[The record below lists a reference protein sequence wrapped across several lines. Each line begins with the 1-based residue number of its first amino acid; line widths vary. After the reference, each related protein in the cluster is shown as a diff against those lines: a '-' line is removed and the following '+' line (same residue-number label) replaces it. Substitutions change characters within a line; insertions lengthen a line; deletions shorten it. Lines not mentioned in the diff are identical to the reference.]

1 MAEIRSCTMPVSSFE
16 DLELQVTRPLQSV
29 PGIRHA
35 TACGHTIV
43 RNCESSARNYLRSLD
58 IAGGL
63 VRAHEAHTMRNVR
76 LAALLVIGACA
87 APDATGPV
95 QQLVMSAS
103 SEAAVPADLVMAIA
117 VEEGGLTLPAMR
129 EVDAEDNVPV
139 AGLLELRRGKLDTLA
154 LGAELVHAD
163 ELAIRGDTELGTRA
177 GALVLARLGQE
188 TGAGDALA
196 TWRPAL
202 EQLSGMDTVSAK
214 SYASRVFAILR
225 TGGDFPARDGERVH
239 IAPHPE
245 IDRSETVE
253 TFVAHANTPD
263 YPGAIWFTTSCTD
276 KCTIGRPLG
285 NASVNKIVIHDTEGG
300 WNASVA
306 TLQNDPGKSVHY
318 IIDADGSRVGQFRP
332 ETDTTYHAGNYYYT
346 ETSIGIEHVGFAAA
360 PTGYSKAL
368 YTKSADLVKNI
379 RTRWT
384 VPLDRR
390 HIVGHYQIPDG
401 SKISESSPACAL
413 GLDACE
419 TSANYGG
426 ASNHRDPGYNWQW
439 CQYMETLGGTCEC
452 NDAWDNW
459 NCTTDRT
466 EAWRCN
472 NGTLESQHCTGPAG
486 CAVMPIGTPDVCDT
500 SNAGSDVG
508 SGAGTDSGS
517 DFGADSGSDLD
528 NPPEDGSGCS
538 TSGRSGGAMLAI
550 ALLAMRLRRRR

>member
-1 MAEIRSCTMPVSSFE
+1 MT
-16 DLELQVTRPLQSV
+16 
-29 PGIRHA
+29 
-35 TACGHTIV
+35 
-43 RNCESSARNYLRSLD
+43 
-58 IAGGL
+58 
-63 VRAHEAHTMRNVR
+63 NVR
-76 LAALLVIGACA
+76 LAGLLVLGACA
-87 APDATGPV
+87 APDASGLV
-95 QQLVMSAS
+95 QQLLVSAS
-103 SEAAVPADLVMAIA
+103 NEAGVPSDLVMAIA

-129 EVDAEDNVPV
+129 VVDPEDNVPV

-154 LGAELVHAD
+154 LGAELVDAD
-163 ELAIRGDTELGTRA
+163 ELAVRADTELGTRA
-177 GALVLARLGQE
+177 GALVLARLGQQND
-188 TGAGDALA
+188 AGVSLA
-196 TWRPAL
+196 SWRPAL
-202 EQLSGMDTVSAK
+202 EQLSGMDPLSAK

-225 TGGDFPARDGERVH
+225 NGGDFAARDGELVH

-245 IDRSETVE
+245 IDPSETVA
-253 TFVAHANTPD
+253 TLSAHANTPD

-285 NASVNKIVIHDTEGG
+285 KASVNKIVIHDTEGG

-306 TLQNDPGKSVHY
+306 TLQNDAGKSVHY

-332 ETDTTYHAGNYYYT
+332 ETDTTYHAGNYFYN

-368 YTKSADLVKNI
+368 YAKSADLVKNI
-379 RTRWT
+379 RTRWN

-401 SKISESSPACAL
+401 SVISESSAACAS